1 VSRLSGI
8 TDLAFC
14 FQRLGGAGS
23 AGYAEDWVGLGANLG
38 ALAGKAAGYAKGQ
51 WKTLVDALAE
61 SGKNV
66 LPTPTAI
73 IDVTIVAI
81 SVVDLFNGFGPP
93 DKGAAFTSG
102 VDKLD
107 NVKAQL
113 EAAVPDARDW
123 DGRAAQAYAAQNAAL
138 RALVEQMQELDKQMQ
153 ALVASQGAEVQKAH
167 TAISETQL
175 GLVVA
180 QGIALA
186 LYIIPIVGAEI
197 SCAWQIVAAF
207 AAGATVLAFEMSTL
221 ANSMFLGNGVNAL
234 ALQYGE
240 VQKNAMLTGSF
251 AKIQVAEAVETRV
264 ASFKAISES
273 MTGTSAFATMPTVS
287 SLARAAGAVGESASA
302 DAQAKVSAFSETPSD
317 AAPVETPDTPAAPA
331 APAFTPPTLAQVSAA
346 SAQTAKMSGHVSQHM
361 NLVNQTMGSV
371 QSLASMGQ
379 QGQGAAA
386 PAEEALAEEAAHAE
400 AALAGD
406 VEGAGA
412 AMGAPGAERAPIDVA
427 AAGAEAAVSQG
438 NSNQT

>member
-1 VSRLSGI
+1 MSRLAGI
-8 TDLAFC
+8 HDLAYC

-38 ALAGKAAGYAKGQ
+38 ALAGKAMWYAKGQ
-51 WKTLVDALAE
+51 WKTLVDALAK
-61 SGKNV
+61 SGKSV

-73 IDVTIVAI
+73 IDVTMVAVSI
-81 SVVDLFNGFGPP
+81 VDLFNGFGPP

-102 VDKLD
+102 VDKLS
-107 NVKAQL
+107 NVKLQL

-123 DGRAAQAYAAQNAAL
+123 DGRAAQAYADQNAAL
-138 RALVEQMQELDKQMQ
+138 QALVETMQQLDKQMQ
-153 ALVASQGAEVQKAH
+153 ALVANQGAEVQKAH
-167 TAISETQL
+167 TAISVTLL

-207 AAGATVLAFEMSTL
+207 AAGATVLAFEMFTL
-221 ANSMFLGNGVNAL
+221 ANSMSLGNEVNAV

-240 VQKNAMLTGSF
+240 VQKNATLTGSF
-251 AKIQVAEAVETRV
+251 SRIQLPEATETRV

-273 MTGTSAFATMPTVS
+273 MTGISAFTQLPTVA
-287 SLARAAGAVGESASA
+287 SLAGAAGAVGPSASA
-302 DAQAKVSAFSETPSD
+302 DAQAKVSAFTETPSE
-317 AAPVETPDTPAAPA
+317 ATPVDAPA
-331 APAFTPPTLAQVSAA
+331 TPPAPAFTPPTLAQVSAA

-361 NLVNQTMGSV
+361 NLFNQTMGSV

-386 PAEEALAEEAAHAE
+386 PAEEAVAEEAAAAAAPAE
-400 AALAGD
+400 ATLAGD

-412 AMGAPGAERAPIDVA
+412 ALGAQGAERAPIDVA
-427 AAGAEAAVSQG
+427 AQGAEAVASPRD
-438 NSNQT
+438 SS